1 MRINLR
7 LWQNPIVVKE
17 VRSRM
22 RGVRAFATL
31 TGILILLGGISYA
44 FYQLVLVNTRN
55 SGTPVSPQI
64 GQALFS
70 GLMFLELMLVCGI
83 TPAVTASA
91 ISGEQ
96 EKLTYEMLLA
106 TPLRPVSI
114 LWGKLISALGYI
126 FLLLFAAV
134 PMSSLIFIFGGVAP
148 RDLFKGLLILV
159 VVAVMLGVL
168 ALFMSALFGRTG
180 RATVISYVV
189 VLAMLFGPMFLAVWL
204 GVLREA
210 EPPRWI
216 LVASPINALFSAILP
231 SAGNSMAGGLFWFL
245 GGDFWRLNTS
255 VISQTSIPRPLYH
268 YSLPL
273 FGAIT
278 LVLYLVST
286 RLVQP
291 TRRWRIS
298 RRDGLIAFGL
308 IAGYAGLVAVAF
320 LLTTGRYEQNFG
332 AMQAFPGPA
341 RVQVESRVMV
351 APSIPG
357 PVEEPPPAVAYPG
370 PGEAEQIAGVS
381 TPTPLEPPATP
392 TPSLVIATQDAAS
405 IYAAVVQDVLDRQG
419 SFEETSTEKPRVFL
433 LGQTDDSTGDTEAPV
448 MESKSLSK
456 DIQTAVTDL
465 LNDIPYT
472 FRWVDVPDLVIDENQ
487 KVAGGQGLI
496 TLGNV
501 HMQGD
506 GTALVS
512 ASFYFSPSSAS
523 GRTYI
528 LEQSQ
533 GVWQVTGTTS
543 VEGDS

>member
-1 MRINLR
+1 
-7 LWQNPIVVKE
+7 
-17 VRSRM
+17 
-22 RGVRAFATL
+22 
-31 TGILILLGGISYA
+31 
-44 FYQLVLVNTRN
+44 
-55 SGTPVSPQI
+55 
-64 GQALFS
+64 
-70 GLMFLELMLVCGI
+70 
-83 TPAVTASA
+83 
-91 ISGEQ
+91 
-96 EKLTYEMLLA
+96 
-106 TPLRPVSI
+106 
-114 LWGKLISALGYI
+114 
-126 FLLLFAAV
+126 
-134 PMSSLIFIFGGVAP
+134 
-148 RDLFKGLLILV
+148 
-159 VVAVMLGVL
+159 
-168 ALFMSALFGRTG
+168 
-180 RATVISYVV
+180 
-189 VLAMLFGPMFLAVWL
+189 
-204 GVLREA
+204 
-210 EPPRWI
+210 
-216 LVASPINALFSAILP
+216 
-231 SAGNSMAGGLFWFL
+231 
-245 GGDFWRLNTS
+245 
-255 VISQTSIPRPLYH
+255 
-268 YSLPL
+268 
-273 FGAIT
+273 
-278 LVLYLVST
+278 
-286 RLVQP
+286 
-291 TRRWRIS
+291 
-298 RRDGLIAFGL
+298 
-308 IAGYAGLVAVAF
+308 
-320 LLTTGRYEQNFG
+320 
-332 AMQAFPGPA
+332 
-341 RVQVESRVMV
+341 VQVESRVMV